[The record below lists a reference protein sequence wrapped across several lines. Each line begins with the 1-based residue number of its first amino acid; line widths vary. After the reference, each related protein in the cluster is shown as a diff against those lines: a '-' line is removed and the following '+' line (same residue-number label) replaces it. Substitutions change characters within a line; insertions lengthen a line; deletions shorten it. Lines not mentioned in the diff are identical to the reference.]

1 VAGDVGIAFGYLLG
15 SVLPAYIAGR
25 IHGIDLRRV
34 GTGNP
39 GSTNAWHVLGW
50 RVGLGVL
57 LLDLIKGLVA
67 MGVAH
72 MLGAGTPWIY
82 AAGIAA
88 VVGHRLPFYL
98 GFRGG
103 EGVGTSVGLLL
114 FALGTAL
121 AGGTFSPQTLL
132 ALAVGVAVIFL
143 LFRRGPVVAVFV
155 LPVLLALL
163 LLGSKDAAFDWF
175 VALPVANIWLVNVAA
190 VRHEHLVAAAPGWR
204 AMLRALD
211 ERDGRR

>member
-1 VAGDVGIAFGYLLG
+1 
-15 SVLPAYIAGR
+15 VLPAYIAGR

-57 LLDLIKGLVA
+57 LLDLMKGFVA
-67 MGVAH
+67 MGFARW
-72 MLGAGTPWIY
+72 LGAGAPWVY

-88 VVGHRLPFYL
+88 VVGHRHPFYL

-121 AGGTFSPQTLL
+121 AGGTFAPQTLL
-132 ALAVGVAVIFL
+132 ALAAGVAVIFL

-163 LLGSKDAAFDWF
+163 LLGSKDVAFDWF
-175 VALPVANIWLVNVAA
+175 VSLPAANVWFVNVAA
-190 VRHEHLVAAAPGWR
+190 VRRERLMSAAPGWR
-204 AMLRALD
+204 AMHRAFD
-211 ERDGRR
+211 ERAERR